1 MAIRVHHEAQ
11 LVWRKM
17 GDIPMGWMRDH
28 IDPTELE
35 GHLSF
40 HEPGDTATMQ
50 LMEMRLNPH
59 TLIAPH
65 SHDDDE
71 IFFVVEGAL
80 HWGGKELAAGGSLYI
95 PAGTAYSFRTG
106 EAPARLLNFRARA
119 DHSFRPAA
127 GMAITPVE
135 ERHG

>member
-1 MAIRVHHEAQ
+1 MAIRVHHEDR
-11 LVWRKM
+11 LTWRKM

-40 HEPGDTATMQ
+40 HEPGGANRMQ
-50 LMEMRLNPH
+50 LMEMRLKPG

-65 SHDDDE
+65 AHDEDE
-71 IFFVVEGAL
+71 IFYVVEGAL
-80 HWGGKELAAGGSLYI
+80 HWQDKTLTAGGSLYI
-95 PAGTAYSFRTG
+95 PAGTVYSFRTG
-106 EAPARLLNFRARA
+106 DTPARLLNFRARA

-127 GMAITPVE
+127 
-135 ERHG
+135 